1 MNKLTDKWY
10 LLPIILVVLMLIGNQ
25 SKAQDTGQA
34 IGQAI
39 GQVDTT
45 QVKALLE
52 AYGVKHVDIVLRQSI
67 LETWWYKCKNCS
79 LDNNNLFGFLYK
91 GKYLKFDT
99 WEDSVKYYHWWQEQ
113 LYKGGDYYAFL
124 KRIGYATEP
133 TYINRLK
140 QLY

>member
-10 LLPIILVVLMLIGNQ
+10 ILPIILVVLMLIGKQ
-25 SKAQDTGQA
+25 SKAQ
-34 IGQAI
+34 
-39 GQVDTT
+39 DTT

-52 AYGVKHVDIVLRQSI
+52 AYGVNHVDIVLRQSI
-67 LETWWYKCKNCS
+67 LETGWYKCTDCS
-79 LDNNNLFGFLYK
+79 LDHNNLFGFISSK
-91 GKYLKFDT
+91 GGYMKFDT
-99 WEDSVKYYHWWQEQ
+99 WQDSVKEYYHWQRRFF
-113 LYKGGDYYAFL
+113 KGGDYFTFL